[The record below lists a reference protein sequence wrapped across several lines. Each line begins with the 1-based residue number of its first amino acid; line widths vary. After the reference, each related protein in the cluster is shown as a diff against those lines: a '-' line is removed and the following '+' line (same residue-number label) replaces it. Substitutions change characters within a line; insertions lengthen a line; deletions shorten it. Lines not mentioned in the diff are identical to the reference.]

1 MKISELVTELQK
13 YDGNKEVFVWDWLQN
28 EHVKIK
34 SVSLYD
40 SDDKHTNDNPLGIN
54 INDEESD
61 KYGIE
66 RYLISTE

>member
-1 MKISELVTELQK
+1 MKISELITELQK

-28 EHVKIK
+28 EHVKIE

-40 SDDKHTNDNPLGIN
+40 SDDKHTNDNPLGIS
-54 INDEESD
+54 INNEESE

-66 RYLISTE
+66 RYLISKE